1 MVILI
6 SILSIYP
13 TCNVTSETGAF
24 MLQINRSLRD
34 KNVRSVLPDRNH
46 ELRTESG
53 ALVSS
58 VIYVFECA
66 ALGGK

>member
-1 MVILI
+1 
-6 SILSIYP
+6 
-13 TCNVTSETGAF
+13 